1 MLSPRKSLTLALM
14 LSFCSV
20 LPAEKITL
28 TSGDIVEGQI
38 IEQNDRTVTVK
49 TINQTLALPRS
60 RVKSIEA
67 GVPGSNFILQ
77 ANDALKR
84 NDYRAARDFI
94 NQAKEAGARPQDT
107 DPITQ
112 LLDKRQAEIE
122 LAKYADLL
130 KAARSAAA
138 RGEESEAIKQ
148 VEQLMKTLP
157 EESPARAE
165 IISILC
171 DFHLKRVAEHRDK
184 VRNELAIQE
193 LNTVI
198 SLDPKRATSFV
209 ELADIYSQASITWND
224 ALKNY
229 DMALALND
237 AKLSDQEKAHIFWQK
252 GEILRQQSKMVDAA
266 EAYQSAYKLNPSV
279 SSRIVDAITDVS
291 RRAAEPLLGSDNHKA
306 LEIVDKALA
315 VRETADLL
323 MLKGNLL
330 RRLQRYDESNAAFQ
344 RVVEKNPR
352 TRNLYYNMAQNYMSK
367 GEILSARDMLMKET
381 ELFPTNYEAV
391 CELGDYALQRDDYE
405 GAEGYYFKGVEI
417 DPDLPRASIGLGRA
431 YRQKGELQKAREAVQ
446 AVLDRLPENREANL
460 EMGRIL
466 RDENNLE
473 EASLFFTQVLDLI
486 AKADVKERD
495 ELKELHA
502 DALIARGEL
511 ALLTTGPGTANNDFR
526 AALDVLPDYSQ
537 AYYSIGMAYRK
548 KFASSKRIEDLKV
561 AEENLIKARS
571 LASENAQFALELGIL
586 YQQQMAQADVPNEKD
601 YFAKAVTNY
610 RDYIKLGGA
619 NAPQV
624 QTWISEIESR

>member
-1 MLSPRKSLTLALM
+1 GQEN
-14 LSFCSV
+14 V
-20 LPAEKITL
+20 WDPAA
-28 TSGDIVEGQI
+28 G
-38 IEQNDRTVTVK
+38 
-49 TINQTLALPRS
+49 TI
-60 RVKSIEA
+60 
-67 GVPGSNFILQ
+67 
-77 ANDALKR
+77 
-84 NDYRAARDFI
+84 
-94 NQAKEAGARPQDT
+94 
-107 DPITQ
+107 
-112 LLDKRQAEIE
+112 
-122 LAKYADLL
+122 
-130 KAARSAAA
+130 
-138 RGEESEAIKQ
+138 
-148 VEQLMKTLP
+148 
-157 EESPARAE
+157 
-165 IISILC
+165 
-171 DFHLKRVAEHRDK
+171 DK

-537 AYYSIGMAYRK
+537 AYYS
-548 KFASSKRIEDLKV
+548 
-561 AEENLIKARS
+561 
-571 LASENAQFALELGIL
+571 
-586 YQQQMAQADVPNEKD
+586 
-601 YFAKAVTNY
+601 
-610 RDYIKLGGA
+610 
-619 NAPQV
+619 
-624 QTWISEIESR
+624 